1 MEEVIVRSVRNRGRT
16 ALFVFL
22 FLLSVLLLGAAKVT
36 AGLSERNVNRSSE
49 KEKWT
54 ETVLRLS
61 AEVPVE
67 NSAEWKDLAM
77 KDPQLM
83 LIANTSSFCFIDSSK
98 SN

>member
-1 MEEVIVRSVRNRGRT
+1 MEEAIVYSVRSRGRT
-16 ALFVFL
+16 ALLVFL
-22 FLLSVLLLGAAKVT
+22 FLLSVLLLGTIKVT
-36 AGLSERNVNRSSE
+36 AGLSERNVSRTSE

-61 AEVPVE
+61 LEVPSE
-67 NSAEWKDLAM
+67 NSAEWKDLAI

-83 LIANTSSFCFIDSSK
+83 LMANTSSFCYIDSSK